1 MILMMNVKFLKTL
14 TWKNSRVRNGI
25 PKKCLEKWLDETK
38 KTKTRDD
45 IKWLVDEIK
54 KIKNL

>member
-1 MILMMNVKFLKTL
+1 MAFQKNGLKR
-14 TWKNSRVRNGI
+14 WI
-25 PKKCLEKWLDETK
+25 DEK